1 MRSVKKYKILS
12 FLEKEKIEEQV
23 LKNFIRIFVYF
34 TMPHI

>member
-12 FLEKEKIEEQV
+12 FLEKEKIEEV